1 MNPDPGQTPIR
12 IAPVPGWPAERGT
25 LARPVT
31 VSGRGLH
38 TARRCRARLLPAE
51 AGHGVTFRRLARG
64 KLIGELPA
72 SWKLHHGQPLCT
84 ALKDPDGLVV
94 RTTEHLLAALRACG
108 IDDAVVELT
117 GEELPILDGSARPW
131 IEAIL
136 SAGRTASDVPLR
148 FIEVLEAV
156 EWASGPHHL
165 RLEPAAAPGLE
176 IDVTMTMRGLGQW
189 HWQGMLTPARFREE
203 IAAARSFG
211 RVRLAIPAMLYGLA
225 KGIPILRGA
234 GPWCAAAIVGRKVIG
249 GARMPDEFVRHK
261 LVDMLGDYS
270 LLGAPLL
277 GRLTALRPTHDG
289 NHGLMAALME
299 NPRAWRYAE
308 VDSESTP

>member
-1 MNPDPGQTPIR
+1 MNTDLGQTPIK

-38 TARRCRARLLPAE
+38 TARRCQARLLPAE
-51 AGHGVTFRRLARG
+51 PGHGVSFRRLRRG

-72 SWKLHHGQPLCT
+72 NWKLHHSQPLCT
-84 ALKDPDGLVV
+84 ALQTPDGLIV

-108 IDDAVVELT
+108 IDDAVVELSS
-117 GEELPILDGSARPW
+117 EELPILDGSARPW

-136 SAGRTASDVPLR
+136 PAGRTASDVPQR
-148 FIEVLEAV
+148 FIQVLEAV

-176 IDVTMTMRGLGQW
+176 IDVTLTMRDLGEW

-211 RVRLAIPAMLYGLA
+211 RVKLAIPAMLYGLA
-225 KGIPILRGA
+225 RGIPILRGA
-234 GPWCAAAIVGRKVIG
+234 GPWCAATIVGRKVIG
-249 GARMPDEFVRHK
+249 GTRMPDEFVRHK

-277 GRLTALRPTHDG
+277 GKLTALRPTHDG
-289 NHGLMAALME
+289 NYGLMAALME
-299 NPRAWRYAE
+299 SPRAWRFAE
-308 VDSESTP
+308 VDPAAKH